1 MNNLIDF
8 KNFLTEGISASEAYT
23 DRDSIKTL
31 VDGKRELAY
40 LAISTQQLLDP
51 RDHINALK
59 FAIDNDLNLLP
70 VKNRSDGVAFVVY
83 KNDLESAKQLADF
96 AAKKEGYLKDE
107 TPEEAEFIGQLLDY
121 DPADIQEYI
130 NRKYYK

>member
-8 KNFLTEGISASEAYT
+8 KNFLAESISASEAYI

-59 FAIDNDLNLLP
+59 FAIDNDLHFSM
-70 VKNRSDGVAFVVY
+70 KMYSNRRKELNALKKV
-83 KNDLESAKQLADF
+83 LQQES
-96 AAKKEGYLKDE
+96 G
-107 TPEEAEFIGQLLDY
+107 
-121 DPADIQEYI
+121 
-130 NRKYYK
+130 NN